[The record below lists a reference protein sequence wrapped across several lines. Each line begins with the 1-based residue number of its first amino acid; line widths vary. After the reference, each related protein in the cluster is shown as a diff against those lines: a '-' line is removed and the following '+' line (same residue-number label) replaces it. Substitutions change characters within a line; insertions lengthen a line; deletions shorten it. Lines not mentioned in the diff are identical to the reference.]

1 MGFHCQHDTYS
12 PPNVTVVIR
21 SSRMRWVK
29 YVARLGE
36 SINTLTVF
44 MGQYDGNRRLGIP
57 RQRWENSIKMD
68 LKED

>member
-1 MGFHCQHDTYS
+1 
-12 PPNVTVVIR
+12 
-21 SSRMRWVK
+21 MRWVK

-44 MGQYDGNRRLGIP
+44 MGQYDGNRRLGMP